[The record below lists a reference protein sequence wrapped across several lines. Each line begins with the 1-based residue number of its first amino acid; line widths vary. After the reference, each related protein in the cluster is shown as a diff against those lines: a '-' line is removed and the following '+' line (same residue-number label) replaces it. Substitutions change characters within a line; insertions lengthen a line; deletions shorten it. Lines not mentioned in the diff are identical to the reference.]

1 VSLFDE
7 FTAPSR
13 IFRSTRDVLRP
24 SYVPERLLHREKQL
38 RQLASIFS
46 TALKGDPPSNVLL
59 FGKPGTGKT
68 ASSRIIGREL
78 VKETQGRHEV
88 RFAHINCEVTDTA
101 YGVLLGVGN
110 SVSDVPDGR
119 IPWTGV
125 STDRAYTVLR
135 DHLDSSPRVV
145 VVVLDEVDRL
155 VKKGG
160 DAVLYQLSRINEDL
174 KRSSVSMI
182 CVSNDLK
189 FQEDLDARV
198 VSSLG
203 SERILF
209 PPYNGAEL
217 RDILRDRAELAF
229 QPDSVPPSVI
239 SLCAAQAA
247 QEHGDARRAL
257 ELLRVSAEV
266 AQRAG
271 AEKVTEDDVYQAKNT
286 IESDMVAGA
295 IRTLPRHSRLVLLS
309 IVLKGRGDTVTTGD
323 VYETYRNLCRKAGMG
338 PLTQRRVA
346 DFISELELLGLIRAS
361 VRSFGR
367 GGRTRVIQPT
377 ISPEDALKVLDEDEI
392 LRDLRKGVGNQSKL
406 L

>member
-13 IFRSTRDVLRP
+13 IFQSSRDVLRP

-38 RQLASIFS
+38 KQLASVFS
-46 TALKGDPPSNVLL
+46 TALKGERPSNVLL

-68 ASSRIIGREL
+68 ASAKIIGREL
-78 VKETQGRHEV
+78 IKETQGRHEV
-88 RFAHINCEVTDTA
+88 RFAHVNCEVTDTA

-110 SVSDVPDGR
+110 AVSDVSEGR

-125 STDRAYTVLR
+125 STDRAYSVLR
-135 DHLDSSPRVV
+135 DHLDSSPRIV

-160 DAVLYQLSRINEDL
+160 GSVLYQLSRINEDL

-182 CVSNDLK
+182 CISNDLK
-189 FQEDLDARV
+189 FQEELDARV

-203 SERILF
+203 SERTLF

-217 RDILRDRAELAF
+217 RDILKDRGELAF
-229 QPDSVPPSVI
+229 RPGSVPPAVI

-257 ELLRVSAEV
+257 ELLRVAAEV
-266 AQRAG
+266 AERNG
-271 AEKVTEDDVYQAKNT
+271 ADEVTEDDVYAAKNT

-295 IRTLPRHSRLVLLS
+295 IRTLPRHSKLVLLS
-309 IVLKGRGDTVTTGD
+309 IVLKGKGDTATTGD
-323 VYETYRNLCRKAGMG
+323 VYETYRNLCKRTGMG

-346 DFISELELLGLIRAS
+346 DFISELELLGLIKAS

-377 ISPEDALKVLDEDEI
+377 ISPDEALRVLDEDEV
-392 LRDLRKGVGNQSKL
+392 LRELRKGVASQSKL

>member
-1 VSLFDE
+1 MSLFDE

-13 IFRSTRDVLRP
+13 IFQSSRDVLRP

-38 RQLASIFS
+38 KQLASIFS
-46 TALKGDPPSNVLL
+46 TALKGERPSNVLL

-68 ASSRIIGREL
+68 ASAKLIGREL

-88 RFAHINCEVTDTA
+88 RFAHVNCEVTDTV

-110 SVSDVPDGR
+110 AISDASEGR

-125 STDRAYTVLR
+125 STDRAYSVLR

-155 VKKGG
+155 VKRGG
-160 DAVLYQLSRINEDL
+160 GSVLYQLSRINEDL
-174 KRSSVSMI
+174 KRSSLSMI
-182 CVSNDLK
+182 CISNDLK
-189 FQEDLDARV
+189 FQDDLDARV

-203 SERILF
+203 SERTLF
-209 PPYNGAEL
+209 PPYNGGEL
-217 RDILRDRAELAF
+217 RDILKDRADLAF
-229 QPDSVPPSVI
+229 REGSVASNI
-239 SLCAAQAA
+239 LSLCSAQAA

-257 ELLRVSAEV
+257 ELLRVAAEI
-266 AQRAG
+266 
-271 AEKVTEDDVYQAKNT
+271 AERNAADEVTEDDVYAAKNT

-295 IRTLPRHSRLVLLS
+295 IRTLPKHSRLVLLS
-309 IVLKGRGDTVTTGD
+309 IVLRGKGDTATTGD
-323 VYETYRNLCRKAGMG
+323 VYETYRNLCKRAGIG
-338 PLTQRRVA
+338 SLTQRRVA

-377 ISPEDALKVLDEDEI
+377 ISTDDAIKVLDEDEL
-392 LRDLRKGVGNQSKL
+392 LRELRKGAGSQSRFM
-406 L
+406 